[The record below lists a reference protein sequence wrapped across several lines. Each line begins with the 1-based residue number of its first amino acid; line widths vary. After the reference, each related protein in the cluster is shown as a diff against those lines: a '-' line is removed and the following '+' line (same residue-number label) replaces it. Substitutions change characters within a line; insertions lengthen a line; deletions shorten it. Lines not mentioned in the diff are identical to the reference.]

1 MKEPIK
7 LNVEDLDAFS
17 VEIELMSNFFKMLAD
32 PTRLRILLF
41 LGDEEICVN
50 DIASGIN
57 MTKSAV
63 SHQLALLRS
72 ARLIK
77 NRKVGKEVYYS
88 LSDDH
93 VKQLI
98 SAAFEHVN
106 EK

>member
-7 LNVEDLDAFS
+7 LHVEDLDAFS

-63 SHQLALLRS
+63 SHQLALLRT

-88 LSDDH
+88 LADEH
-93 VKQLI
+93 VKVLI
-98 SAAFEHVN
+98 EAAFEHVN

>member
-1 MKEPIK
+1 MDNFVK
-7 LNVEDLDAFS
+7 LSMNDLDNYS
-17 VEIELMSNFFKMLAD
+17 EQIDMMSYFFKMLAD
-32 PTRLRILLF
+32 NTRLKILLF
-41 LGDEEICVN
+41 LGDSEVCVN
-50 DIASGIN
+50 DIALGIH

-63 SHQLALLRS
+63 SHQLSLLRS

-77 NRKVGKEVYYS
+77 NRKEGKVVYYS

-93 VKQLI
+93 VKVLI

>member
-1 MKEPIK
+1 MDNFVK
-7 LNVEDLDAFS
+7 LSKDDLDSYS
-17 VEIELMSNFFKMLAD
+17 VQIDMMSYFFKMLAD
-32 PTRLRILLF
+32 NTRLKILLF
-41 LGDEEICVN
+41 LGDSEVCVN
-50 DIASGIN
+50 DIASGIH

-63 SHQLALLRS
+63 SHQLSLLRS

-77 NRKVGKEVYYS
+77 NRKDGKVVYYS

-93 VKQLI
+93 VKVLI

>member
-41 LGDEEICVN
+41 LGGEEICVN

-63 SHQLALLRS
+63 SHQLALLRT

-88 LSDDH
+88 LADEH
-93 VKQLI
+93 VKVLI
-98 SAAFEHVN
+98 EAAFEHVN

>member
-63 SHQLALLRS
+63 SHQLALLRT

-88 LSDDH
+88 LADEH
-93 VKQLI
+93 VKVLI
-98 SAAFEHVN
+98 EAAFEKVN
-106 EK
+106 KK

>member
-1 MKEPIK
+1 MDDFVK
-7 LNVEDLDAFS
+7 LSVEDIDTFS
-17 VEIELMSNFFKMLAD
+17 VEIDLISNFFKMLAD
-32 PTRLRILLF
+32 NTRLKILLF
-41 LGDEEICVN
+41 LGDDEICVN
-50 DIASGIN
+50 DIAQGIH

-88 LSDDH
+88 LSDNH
-93 VKQLI
+93 VKVLI

>member
-1 MKEPIK
+1 MKDFVK
-7 LNVEDLDAFS
+7 LNPEDIEAFE

-32 PTRLRILLF
+32 PTRLKILLF
-41 LGDEEICVN
+41 LGDEEVCVN
-50 DIASGIN
+50 DIAKGIN

-63 SHQLALLRS
+63 SHQLALLRT

-77 NRKVGKEVYYS
+77 NHKVGKEVFYS

-93 VKQLI
+93 VKILI
-98 SAAFEHVN
+98 ESAFEHVN

>member
-1 MKEPIK
+1 
-7 LNVEDLDAFS
+7 
-17 VEIELMSNFFKMLAD
+17 MSNTNKFGLGRGLGA
-32 PTRLRILLF
+32 L

-63 SHQLALLRS
+63 SHQLALLRT

-88 LSDDH
+88 LADEH
-93 VKQLI
+93 VKVLI
-98 SAAFEHVN
+98 EAAFEHVN

>member
-63 SHQLALLRS
+63 SHQLALLRT

-88 LSDDH
+88 LADEH
-93 VKQLI
+93 VKVLI
-98 SAAFEHVN
+98 EAAFEHVN

>member
-1 MKEPIK
+1 MKEFVK
-7 LNVEDLDAFS
+7 LNQEDIEAFE
-17 VEIELMSNFFKMLAD
+17 VEIDLMSNFFKMLAD
-32 PTRLRILLF
+32 PTRLKILLF

-63 SHQLALLRS
+63 SHQLALLRT

-88 LSDDH
+88 LADDH
-93 VKQLI
+93 VKILI
-98 SAAFEHVN
+98 GAAFEHVN

>member
-1 MKEPIK
+1 MDDFVK
-7 LNVEDLDAFS
+7 LTLEDLDEFS
-17 VEIELMSNFFKMLAD
+17 VEIDLMSNFFKMLSD
-32 PTRLRILLF
+32 NTRLKILLF
-41 LGDEEICVN
+41 LGDSEVCVN
-50 DIASGIN
+50 DIAKGIN

-63 SHQLALLRS
+63 SHQLALLKS

-77 NRKVGKEVYYS
+77 NRKVGKEVFYS

-93 VKQLI
+93 VKVLI